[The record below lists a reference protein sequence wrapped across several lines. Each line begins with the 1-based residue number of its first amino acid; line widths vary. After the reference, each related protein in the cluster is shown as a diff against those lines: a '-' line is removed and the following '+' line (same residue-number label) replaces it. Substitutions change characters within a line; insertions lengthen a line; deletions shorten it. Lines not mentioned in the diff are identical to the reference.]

1 VRGGS
6 TCRGGHRAATLA
18 VALAALL
25 VAPVAAADDPRT
37 LRTEAE
43 RLRAAN
49 QGLAAQSH
57 EALLELYALESRLAR
72 AESRLVTL
80 GERAA
85 EVERETERAR
95 GDLRLARND
104 LAESERGLAARL
116 QALYVE
122 GAVDPLAVL
131 LGAQS
136 LDEALEALDGLDRL
150 AADDRLIIEQ
160 VRGARERLEVS
171 LARLKER
178 DAELDALLTE
188 AAATRA
194 GLEDA
199 RVERTAYLAT
209 LRDEQ
214 ALNAGRIETLLAAAE
229 AAQAEAARIAQPV
242 AAPATAAESSS
253 PEQAVSAPATVASAP
268 METATPLAA
277 STASGSTLTVAST
290 GYCLRGT
297 TATGMQTGWGTIAV
311 DPAVIP
317 LGTRMSVPGYGDGV
331 AADTGSA
338 VQGNMI
344 DLWFPS
350 CDQALAWGQRTVTI
364 TLY

>member
-1 VRGGS
+1 M
-6 TCRGGHRAATLA
+6 
-18 VALAALL
+18 
-25 VAPVAAADDPRT
+25 
-37 LRTEAE
+37 
-43 RLRAAN
+43 LRAAN

-72 AESRLVTL
+72 AESRLATL

-85 EVERETERAR
+85 EVQRETERAR

-150 AADDRLIIEQ
+150 AADDRSIIEQ
-160 VRGARERLEVS
+160 VRRARERLEAS

-178 DAELDALLTE
+178 DAELDALVIE
-188 AAATRA
+188 AAETRA

-199 RVERTAYLAT
+199 RAERTAYLAT

-214 ALNAGRIETLLAAAE
+214 ALNAGRVETLLAAAD
-229 AAQAEAARIAQPV
+229 AAQAEAARIAAQPV
-242 AAPATAAESSS
+242 AAPAPAAESSS
-253 PEQAVSAPATVASAP
+253 PEQAVSAPATVETAP